1 MSRKKIIAPLLAGA
15 LLLGL
20 LPPSPAWAAANK
32 AVEVPVNFT
41 NSSWEDDWDT
51 TSRTQLD
58 VWSISEPSSY
68 SESYTVSYKLYIPE
82 SFIKEGSAINLGTG
96 ISFNDAS
103 DAGAEEWK
111 WAGYADCPNAEFQ
124 SDGRFTVWDDA
135 TQKDVEID
143 YATAKK
149 SGGYWVFSYKNTSG
163 ALNAE
168 GAEADA
174 SKASSV
180 VVSFSLAIKGINIT
194 AKNEVVYL
202 DDLKIVKADG
212 TVVADQNF
220 DSAKGLTDFGEAR
233 VAPKLGDADGKTIK
247 IATVPSAEKTLTV
260 SKTKLNVKI
269 GKKVTIK
276 ATTTP
281 KAKITYA
288 SSNKKVATV
297 SSKGVVTGKK
307 AGTATITVKANG
319 KTVKVKVT
327 VKK

>member
-1 MSRKKIIAPLLAGA
+1 MNRKKLIAPFLAGA
-15 LLLGL
+15 LMLGL
-20 LPPSPAWAAANK
+20 LPATPVWAAANK

-41 NSSWEDDWDT
+41 NSSWDDDWDT
-51 TSRTQLD
+51 TSRTQLE
-58 VWSISEPSSY
+58 VWNISELSSY

-82 SFIKEGSAINLGTG
+82 SFIKEESAVNLG
-96 ISFNDAS
+96 SSVVFNDAS
-103 DAGAEEWK
+103 GEEWK
-111 WAGYADCPNAEFQ
+111 YAGYADCPSAEFQ
-124 SDGRFTVWDDA
+124 SDGRFTVWNEA

-149 SGGYWVFSYKNTSG
+149 SGGYWVFSYENTSG
-163 ALNAE
+163 ALNTENAK
-168 GAEADA
+168 ADVSA
-174 SKASSV
+174 ASSV
-180 VVSFSLAIKGINIT
+180 AVNFNLSIKGINIT
-194 AKNEVVYL
+194 AKNAAVYL

-220 DSAKGLTDFGEAR
+220 DNAKGLTDLGEAR
-233 VAPKLGDADGKTIK
+233 VAPKLEDADAKALK
-247 IATVPSAEKTLTV
+247 IATVPSTVKKTLKV
-260 SKTKLNVKI
+260 SKTKLNVKA

-281 KAKITYA
+281 KAKITYT

>member
-1 MSRKKIIAPLLAGA
+1 MNRKKLIAPFLAGA
-15 LLLGL
+15 LMLGL
-20 LPPSPAWAAANK
+20 LPATPVWAAANK

-41 NSSWEDDWDT
+41 NSSWDDDWDT
-51 TSRTQLD
+51 TSRTQLE
-58 VWSISEPSSY
+58 VWNISELSSY

-82 SFIKEGSAINLGTG
+82 SFIKEKSAVNLG
-96 ISFNDAS
+96 SSVVFNDAS
-103 DAGAEEWK
+103 GEEWK
-111 WAGYADCPNAEFQ
+111 YAGYADCPGAEFQ
-124 SDGRFTVWDDA
+124 ADGRFTVWDEA
-135 TQKDVEID
+135 TQKDVAID

-163 ALNAE
+163 ALNTE
-168 GAEADA
+168 ESEADA

-180 VVSFSLAIKGINIT
+180 DVGFNLWIKGINIT
-194 AKNEVVYL
+194 AKNKAVYL

-212 TVVADQNF
+212 TVVVDQNF
-220 DSAKGLTDFGEAR
+220 NDAKGLTDFGAAR
-233 VAPKLGDADGKTIK
+233 IAPNMTDADAKALK
-247 IATVPSAEKTLTV
+247 ISTVPSAEKKTLKV
-260 SKTKLNVKI
+260 SKTKLNVKV

-281 KAKITYA
+281 KAKITYT

-307 AGTATITVKANG
+307 AGKATITVKANG